1 MCRIVRGARK
11 HQREKELPA
20 TVTQLYTVSVKNL
33 AIEHHPL
40 YKDCATVEGDQVFRQ
55 LKEPLLR
62 HAKLARHGMG
72 KSTVQ
77 VTFPQRD
84 IDELELKEAATECG
98 LLTVTKEKSRVLR
111 THCCTYSF
119 NHLTIQEFF
128 TAVALVSNP
137 QEAELMI
144 RKAAG
149 GQLDLVCM
157 FLCGLVDD
165 PCSKE
170 FLDSLDCQVEIS
182 AKRVLQLVVERER
195 EEEGRMESRT
205 LSETDRT
212 SIVADDL

>member
-1 MCRIVRGARK
+1 MVWCS
-11 HQREKELPA
+11 KE
-20 TVTQLYTVSVKNL
+20 
-33 AIEHHPL
+33 
-40 YKDCATVEGDQVFRQ
+40 
-55 LKEPLLR
+55 
-62 HAKLARHGMG
+62 
-72 KSTVQ
+72 
-77 VTFPQRD
+77 
-84 IDELELKEAATECG
+84 
-98 LLTVTKEKSRVLR
+98 
-111 THCCTYSF
+111 F

-137 QEAELMI
+137 QEADLMI

-170 FLDSLDCQVEIS
+170 FLDSLDCQVQIS

>member
-1 MCRIVRGARK
+1 V
-11 HQREKELPA
+11 
-20 TVTQLYTVSVKNL
+20 
-33 AIEHHPL
+33 
-40 YKDCATVEGDQVFRQ
+40 
-55 LKEPLLR
+55 
-62 HAKLARHGMG
+62 
-72 KSTVQ
+72 
-77 VTFPQRD
+77 
-84 IDELELKEAATECG
+84 CG

-137 QEAELMI
+137 QEAESMI

-149 GQLDLVCM
+149 GQLDLVFM

-195 EEEGRMESRT
+195 RGRKNGMRT
-205 LSETDRT
+205 LSETDCT
-212 SIVADDL
+212 STVADDL